1 MDAVVIVKIIAEIL
15 GGISLVGGIVFGFV
29 TYINRQ
35 VKNGVDDFSKLTA
48 ERATVKDDSI
58 SRLIQALENHIKEY
72 SEMKG
77 LTYEH
82 LNEIDLWR
90 KEINGQI
97 KMFGMQLEFG
107 NKISDEQKIQLSILT
122 ASHQQVAISVG
133 SILQYVKDT
142 NGRMNG

>member
-1 MDAVVIVKIIAEIL
+1 M
-15 GGISLVGGIVFGFV
+15 
-29 TYINRQ
+29 
-35 VKNGVDDFSKLTA
+35 
-48 ERATVKDDSI
+48 KDDSI